1 MSEGGDPPRHGGSR
15 GRGEGGDPP
24 TTPTVGLPLQLKQ
37 PNVNWEGNVYENY
50 KAFSERATIL
60 LHIML
65 SMMTQAKSLLFSV
78 GQETR
83 VSNCIRT

>member
-1 MSEGGDPPRHGGSR
+1 MKTTKHLVKGPPYYWGDP
-15 GRGEGGDPP
+15 
-24 TTPTVGLPLQLKQ
+24 
-37 PNVNWEGNVYENY
+37 
-50 KAFSERATIL
+50 
-60 LHIML
+60 ML